1 MKKFKPPVALKI
13 IFSFFIVILI
23 GTFFLSLPISS
34 ADGRWFSFV
43 DSFFVSTSAVCVT
56 GLTTVDLA
64 VHFSLFGKIVVMLLI
79 QIGGLGFVTISTL
92 LFMAFG
98 KKISFEHRL
107 TIKESIN
114 KEDNQGVL
122 KALIKIVIITFV
134 TEFIGFVCLAPSLA
148 IKYGFWD
155 GCFKAL
161 FLSISAFCNSGMD
174 LFGTADNPYAGMSVF
189 SKNVLVLL
197 PVMFLIIIGGVGF
210 VVINDIIKKKN
221 PKEKKRLSFHSVL
234 VLCITGILVFGSAIL
249 FMIFE
254 WNNPLTIGNM
264 NFGQKLVNGFFQ
276 SVTPRTAGFSA
287 INQAGLTSA
296 SKALTTVLMFIGGS
310 PVSTAGGLK
319 TTTMLVLLLYLFKM
333 PNKNGGLVFR
343 KKTISS
349 SILHRSLKLF
359 LIMLSTILLG
369 SCLLVVIEG
378 GNFGLSALMFEVVSA
393 ICTTGLT
400 LGITPL
406 LSVGSKLVLCM
417 MMFMGRVG
425 LLTFA
430 MLFGRKNKNVEI
442 EYQDSKIIVG

>member
-13 IFSFFIVILI
+13 IFSFLIVILI
-23 GTFFLSLPISS
+23 GTFLLCLPIST
-34 ADGRWFSFV
+34 ADGKWFSFI

-64 VHFSLFGKIVVMLLI
+64 VNFTLFGKIVVMLLI
-79 QIGGLGFVTISTL
+79 QIGGLGFVTISSFI
-92 LFMAFG
+92 FMAFG
-98 KKISFEHRL
+98 KKISFEQRL
-107 TIKESIN
+107 TIKESLN
-114 KEDNQGVL
+114 KDDNQGVL
-122 KALIKIVIITFV
+122 RELIKIVIITMV
-134 TEFIGFVCLAPSLA
+134 TEFIGFVCLVPSLA

-174 LFGTADNPYAGMSVF
+174 LFGTADNPFAGMSVF

-197 PVMFLIIIGGVGF
+197 PVMFLVIIGGVGF
-210 VVINDIIKKKN
+210 VVIYDIIKKRK
-221 PKEKKRLSFHSVL
+221 PKEKRRLSFHSIL
-234 VLCITGILVFGSAIL
+234 VLSITGILVFGSAIL

-287 INQAGLTSA
+287 INQAGMTSA

-319 TTTMLVLLLYLFKM
+319 TTTMLVLIIYMFKM
-333 PNKNGGLVFR
+333 PNKNGGIVFC
-343 KKTISS
+343 KKTILSTT
-349 SILHRSLKLF
+349 LHRCLKLF

-369 SCLLVVIEG
+369 SCLLVIIEG
-378 GNFGLSALMFEVVSA
+378 GAFSLSALIFEVVSA

-400 LGITPL
+400 LGITPFL
-406 LSVGSKLVLCM
+406 GIGSKLVLCLL
-417 MMFMGRVG
+417 MFVGRVG
-425 LLTFA
+425 LLTFT
-430 MLFGRKNKNVEI
+430 MLIGRRNNNVEI

>member
-1 MKKFKPPVALKI
+1 MKKFKPPVAFKI
-13 IFSFFIVILI
+13 IFSFLIVILI
-23 GTFFLSLPISS
+23 GTFLLALPISS
-34 ADGRWFSFV
+34 ADGKWFSFV

-64 VHFSLFGKIVVMLLI
+64 LHFSLFGKIVVMLLI
-79 QIGGLGFVTISTL
+79 QIGGLGFVTISSL
-92 LFMAFG
+92 LFMVFG
-98 KKISFEHRL
+98 KKISFEQRL
-107 TIKESIN
+107 TIKESLN
-114 KEDNQGVL
+114 KDDNQGVL
-122 KALIKIVIITFV
+122 KELIKIVIITFV
-134 TEFIGFVCLAPSLA
+134 TEFVGFVCLAPSLA

-174 LFGTADNPYAGMSVF
+174 LFGTSDNPFAGMSVF

-210 VVINDIIKKKN
+210 VVIYDIIKKRK

-234 VLCITGILVFGSAIL
+234 VLSITGILVFGSAIL

-287 INQAGLTSA
+287 INQGNLTAA
-296 SKALTTVLMFIGGS
+296 SKALTTVLMIIGGS

-319 TTTMLVLLLYLFKM
+319 TTTILVLILYMFKM
-333 PNKNGGLVFR
+333 PNKNGALVFR
-343 KKTISS
+343 KRTISS
-349 SILHRSLKLF
+349 NIVNKCLKLF
-359 LIMLSTILLG
+359 LIMLTTILMG

-378 GNFGLSALMFEVVSA
+378 GAFSLSAIIFEVVSA
-393 ICTTGLT
+393 LCTTGLT
-400 LGITPL
+400 VGITPL
-406 LSVGSKLVLCM
+406 LGVGSKLILCLL
-417 MMFMGRVG
+417 MFVGRVG

-430 MLFGRKNKNVEI
+430 MLLGRKNKNIEI
-442 EYQDSKIIVG
+442 EYPDSKIIVS